1 MTGMAYAASRWL
13 SMALTLHVCVRQ
25 LAAQQA
31 AAARSMQY
39 SGQGM
44 LQGAGMPVPA
54 PPYGFPGNMGMGAM
68 YAQAPQQMPYGQYG
82 AQGGMGMQQH
92 QPGYT
97 APQMPYAKQPRRRL
111 QITNPETGQ
120 EVALP
125 AAGPPRPA
133 PGGARQ
139 ECQALGMLRWPGAV
153 CATYHSSAVR

>member
-1 MTGMAYAASRWL
+1 MCCAASL
-13 SMALTLHVCVRQ
+13 ALTPHVCAWQ

-44 LQGAGMPVPA
+44 LQGAGMPMPA
-54 PPYGFPGNMGMGAM
+54 PPYGFPVGNMGMGAM

-133 PGGARQ
+133 PGAALH
-139 ECQALGMLRWPGAV
+139 ECPA
-153 CATYHSSAVR
+153 